1 LYVNTEKKLFLSKCI
16 SDDIK
21 SLSKDIC
28 DKNNILIKYIET
40 DKDHIHYMIETIPNI
55 SISKIVKLIK
65 SHTTYHIWKNNYSL
79 LKKYY
84 WKDKTFWTDGYF
96 VSSIMDG
103 SWNILLNQ
111 LKYKSEWYGRKYVT
125 VDKFYS
131 SSQICSNCGYKNSN
145 VKDLSIRIW
154 DCPNCNVHHNR
165 DINAAINILHQGLQ
179 LV

>member
-1 LYVNTEKKLFLSKCI
+1 ME
-16 SDDIK
+16 
-21 SLSKDIC
+21 
-28 DKNNILIKYIET
+28 
-40 DKDHIHYMIETIPNI
+40 
-55 SISKIVKLIK
+55 
-65 SHTTYHIWKNNYSL
+65 NNYSL

-96 VSSIMDG
+96 VLSIIDA

-111 LKYKSEWYGRKYVT
+111 LKYKSEWYGRNYIT